1 MPPLELFQA
10 LRKRP
15 FTPFAI
21 HVSDGTVYEVRHPE
35 LVMVGLGSAVVG
47 VIAPQQPQPF
57 YERFET
63 VALDHIV
70 RLVPMDKATVSG
82 NGG

>member
-21 HVSDGTVYEVRHPE
+21 HVSDGTVYEVRI
-35 LVMVGLGSAVVG
+35 LSW
-47 VIAPQQPQPF
+47 
-57 YERFET
+57 
-63 VALDHIV
+63 
-70 RLVPMDKATVSG
+70 
-82 NGG
+82 